1 MKEYKKII
9 RDFELLTEI
18 AYDLSQ
24 QFEDIITKD
33 RRKQTATY
41 ILAKVVPNCISILKL
56 LPESNFSTSEDD
68 YLDFSSISSLCR
80 NLIEASNI
88 HWYLSIENISPS
100 EKDFRFKLYDYH
112 DTSELLIIV
121 KHLEFKPSDI
131 QYLKKQLDY
140 YKAILQSDPF
150 FKTLNS
156 KLQKLILSGK
166 KNSTLNQFEIAKARS
181 LNYKSFTGIYKL
193 LSNQIHTT
201 PTSIKWLGFTRL
213 HDNKN
218 EMNISFAL
226 ILLDYSS
233 RFLADLIL
241 QTGNIWGLKFAKK
254 KSENIVKN
262 YSNKLTQSI

>member
-24 QFEDIITKD
+24 QFEGVFTND
-33 RRKQTATY
+33 RRKLISTY

-56 LPESNFSTSEDD
+56 LPESKFSTSEDD

-100 EKDFRFKLYDYH
+100 EKDFRLKLYDYN
-112 DTSELLIIV
+112 DTSELLIIA
-121 KHLEFKPSDI
+121 KNLELKFDDI
-131 QYLKKQLDY
+131 KYLKKQLDF
-140 YKAILQSDPF
+140 YKAILQSDLF

-156 KLQKLILSGK
+156 KLQKLIILGK
-166 KNSTLNQFEIAKARS
+166 KSSTLTQFEIAKARKI
-181 LNYKSFTGIYKL
+181 NYKNFIGIYKL

-201 PTSIKWLGFTRL
+201 PASIKWLGFTRL
-213 HDNKN
+213 YDNKN
-218 EMNISFAL
+218 EMNISFTL
-226 ILLDYSS
+226 ILLDYAS
-233 RFLADLIL
+233 RFLADMIL
-241 QTGNIWGLKFAKK
+241 QTGNIWKLKFAKK
-254 KSENIVKN
+254 KSKNIVKI
-262 YSNKLTQSI
+262 YSNKLTQKI